1 MSRLKKEEKALE
13 ESLGQEKWK
22 SASKRE
28 IDRDVK
34 AAKSFMGG
42 RGKSGR
48 INIRISE
55 EDLAL
60 VKEGA
65 AKEGLAYQSH
75 ISRILHK
82 YITGQLVDREV
93 INELQETIKNLKTIK
108 V

>member
-1 MSRLKKEEKALE
+1 MSRPKKEERALK
-13 ESLGQEKWK
+13 ESRGREKWM

-28 IDRDVK
+28 TAPDVN
-34 AAKSFMGG
+34 AAKSVMGG

-48 INIRISE
+48 INIRISQ